1 MERLRI
7 IIGVLIIALAGVML
21 YLRLSGRPGDALQLR
36 QNSGFSRD
44 MTIIAHRGAS
54 HLAPEETIPAYL
66 LARDMGADYLEIDVQ
81 RTSDGDLIGLH
92 DDSLERT
99 TNATTVFPGREKEPA
114 SEFTTKEL
122 LTLDAGSW
130 FNQAYPKRAR
140 ETYKDLRIIRFSEF
154 LQIAA
159 EGEAKPGIYI
169 ETKSPERH
177 PGIEEDIV
185 EALKE
190 EGWLDRKVKVGP
202 AVIFQSFDVN
212 SLRRFK
218 EIAPEVPRVLLISQ
232 KMEAE
237 KGWTPLLEEAR
248 PLIQAI
254 GPVGYLMWPWNTGK
268 AHRMGL
274 IVHAYTLNSGWQMRL
289 ADWFS
294 VDGFFTDRADQAL
307 IKFRQAEINSAAILQ
322 LHGY

>member
-1 MERLRI
+1 MEKLRI
-7 IIGVLIIALAGVML
+7 IIGILIIALAAAML
-21 YLRLSGRPGDALQLR
+21 YLRLAGRPGDALQLR

-81 RTSDGDLIGLH
+81 RTRDGDLIGLH

-99 TNATTVFPGREKEPA
+99 TNAATVFPGREKEPA
-114 SEFTTKEL
+114 SSFTTEDL
-122 LTLDAGSW
+122 LSLDAGSW
-130 FNQAYPKRAR
+130 FNRTYPNRAR

-154 LQIAA
+154 LEIAA

-169 ETKSPERH
+169 ETKSPARH
-177 PGIEEDIV
+177 PGIEEEIV
-185 EALKE
+185 EALDE
-190 EGWLDRKVKVGP
+190 TGWFKRKVKVGP
-202 AVIFQSFDVN
+202 AVIFQSFDLN
-212 SLRRFK
+212 SLKRFK
-218 EIAPEVPRVLLISQ
+218 ELAPEVPRVLLISQ
-232 KMEAE
+232 TMEKE

-307 IKFRQAEINSAAILQ
+307 TKFRQEKIDTGAILQ
-322 LHGY
+322 IHGY